1 MKDIFY
7 ICSMKIK
14 ILVLDNYED
23 ELKKEINSPERL
35 EELRIQSLIGGKT
48 NEASTIEFDLQKF
61 YKEVDLYLKESSIEG
76 VYISP
81 ILHDGQKVMIIFAFG
96 REFSSIYNA
105 ETFEKLNNLLE
116 SN

>member
-61 YKEVDLYLKESSIEG
+61 YKNTL
-76 VYISP
+76 
-81 ILHDGQKVMIIFAFG
+81 
-96 REFSSIYNA
+96 RELIWNYFYQ
-105 ETFEKLNNLLE
+105 
-116 SN
+116 